1 MKVYARYLFLTVIIL
16 SLFGCTTLETY
27 IENGEYNYKIIPIER
42 KRVFIFG
49 EEYVMENYRLVYN
62 GNNSSQGNNYDETIR
77 TYTFYKGA
85 APLYGVEISRL
96 EEKDILSAIIGLVRI
111 KRCIRI
117 IYDNGIKIEYPIKF
131 EHPMNNEPSYITFQD
146 ESIKAL
152 DITHYQSRNKNDLEH
167 DWTYPTGFNVTLN
180 GEEYGIISFYPS
192 SFYLKNENT
201 MQDKIALYILSA
213 YVSYVNKN

>member
-1 MKVYARYLFLTVIIL
+1 MKVYARHLFLTAIIF

-27 IENGEYNYKIIPIER
+27 IENGEYNYKMIPIER
-42 KRVFIFG
+42 KWVFIFG

-77 TYTFYKGA
+77 TYTFYEGA

-96 EEKDILSAIIGLVRI
+96 EEKGILSAIIGLVGI

-117 IYDNGIKIEYPIKF
+117 IYDNGIKIEYP
-131 EHPMNNEPSYITFQD
+131 MNNESSYITFQD

-152 DITHYQSRNKNDLEH
+152 DITYYHQGIKM
-167 DWTYPTGFNVTLN
+167 TLN
-180 GEEYGIISFYPS
+180 MIGHI
-192 SFYLKNENT
+192 L
-201 MQDKIALYILSA
+201 QDLT
-213 YVSYVNKN
+213 